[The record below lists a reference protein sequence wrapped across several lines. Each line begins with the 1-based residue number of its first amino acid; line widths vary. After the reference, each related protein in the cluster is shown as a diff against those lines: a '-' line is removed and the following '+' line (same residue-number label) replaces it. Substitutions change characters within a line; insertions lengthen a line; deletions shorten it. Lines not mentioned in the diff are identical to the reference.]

1 MCIACRGAYEKKQM
15 LRIVKDKDGN
25 ISLDFSGKKA
35 GRGAYICDSA
45 QCNIT
50 FCSHIERCPLIK
62 AYDFLRDL
70 IGCNRNLPSAPSRK
84 VHGITHNTV
93 AQAVEQ
99 A

>member
-45 QCNIT
+45 QCIDKCVKNKLLSRNFGQEI
-50 FCSHIERCPLIK
+50 SVEVYDAIK
-62 AYDFLRDL
+62 KQYADRQD
-70 IGCNRNLPSAPSRK
+70 
-84 VHGITHNTV
+84 
-93 AQAVEQ
+93 
-99 A
+99 